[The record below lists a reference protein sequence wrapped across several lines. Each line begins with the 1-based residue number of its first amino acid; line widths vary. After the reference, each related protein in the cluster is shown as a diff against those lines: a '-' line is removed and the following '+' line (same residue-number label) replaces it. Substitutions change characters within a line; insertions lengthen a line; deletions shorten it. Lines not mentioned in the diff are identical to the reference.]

1 MNNKTRIRL
10 VIFFLVGIVV
20 IIVHTY
26 INNIIVL
33 SKTNL
38 NDQIYGIIDDSLSK
52 EIENVIYIKSDYNS
66 HKAES
71 HGEKLCEFANN
82 NYKNF
87 KIYYFSAEVD
97 GKINSQSIIR
107 GLNELIN
114 KNVKKINIS
123 LSSKIYSDD
132 LQNWIREHKDIKIYA
147 SYNNRINTYDYP
159 AMYDEVIASG
169 EYNELTLFK
178 EIDVKYRSQNIIG
191 LTPLKKYSGNSFL
204 SLMSMFDNK

>member
-1 MNNKTRIRL
+1 MKKKN
-10 VIFFLVGIVV
+10 
-20 IIVHTY
+20 
-26 INNIIVL
+26 
-33 SKTNL
+33 
-38 NDQIYGIIDDSLSK
+38 
-52 EIENVIYIKSDYNS
+52 
-66 HKAES
+66 
-71 HGEKLCEFANN
+71 
-82 NYKNF
+82 KNF

-97 GKINSQSIIR
+97 GKINSKSIIR

-159 AMYDEVIASG
+159 AMYEEVIASG
-169 EYNELTLFK
+169 EYNEITKFK

-204 SLMSMFDNK
+204 SLVSMFDNK